1 MSPSIIAGLESLPQE
16 TIDALLEASY
26 KTVEAIAIALS
37 TDLAEDA
44 GISEILAEE
53 IIGKAVSQVANPP
66 LTAADL
72 LKVEQDR
79 GKVTTSSNSL
89 DSLLKGGPW
98 TGEITEVSGGF
109 ATGKSQLCFQLSVNA
124 QLERSQGGL
133 GGKVFYVDTECTF
146 SATRVGEMAIAQDL
160 DPQEILSN
168 IFVSRVLDSQHQTR
182 IVQKI
187 NEMAKENN
195 ICLVII
201 DSIAAHFRTDYI
213 GQDKLP
219 ERQQKIMQ
227 HASSLTNL
235 AYVHD
240 LAVVVTNQIVTIVD
254 RISGGSE
261 IQPALGAAWSHRP
274 QTRIVLR
281 KSPGMARIA
290 RLSDS
295 PRHPE
300 AEEVFYITD
309 GGIRDNPR
317 S

>member
-1 MSPSIIAGLESLPQE
+1 MTSPMFEGLESLPQE
-16 TIDALLEASY
+16 TTDALIEAGY
-26 KTVEAIAIALS
+26 KSVQSIAIALPS
-37 TDLAEDA
+37 DLASDIQ
-44 GISEILAEE
+44 ISEVLAEE
-53 IIGKAVSQVANPP
+53 IIGKAVSLVTSPP

-72 LKVEQDR
+72 LKIEQSR
-79 GKVTTSSNSL
+79 GKVTTCSNSL
-89 DSLLKGGPW
+89 DGLLTGGPW
-98 TGEITEVSGGF
+98 SGEITEISGGF

-124 QLERSQGGL
+124 QLDRSLGGL
-133 GGKVFYVDTECTF
+133 GGKVFYVDTEGTF
-146 SATRVGEMAIAQDL
+146 SATRVGEMALAQDL
-160 DPQEILSN
+160 DPQEVLAN
-168 IFVSRVLDSQHQTR
+168 IYVARVLDSQHQTR
-182 IVQKI
+182 IIQKI
-187 NEMAKENN
+187 NDMAKESN

-213 GQDKLP
+213 GQNKLV
-219 ERQQKIMQ
+219 ERQQRIMH
-227 HASSLTNL
+227 HASSLSKL

-240 LAVVVTNQIVTIVD
+240 LAVVVTNQIVAKLDKV
-254 RISGGSE
+254 SGGSE
-261 IQPALGAAWSHRP
+261 IQPALGEAWSHRP
-274 QTRIVLR
+274 QTRIILR